1 MDCNQEKLYLDSLDM
16 LVKSGGEEMVD
27 KHVEECE
34 CDKPEIRDSFK
45 GDCSEE
51 QIVECHGR
59 EMLEKLKKEGEI

>member
-1 MDCNQEKLYLDSLDM
+1 ME
-16 LVKSGGEEMVD
+16 SGGERMVD
-27 KHVEECE
+27 KHVDECE

-59 EMLEKLKKEGEI
+59 AILEKLKKEEKI